1 MLRIIEA
8 NETEEL
14 SELRTVLQKTQLCDA
29 VATLKQFLT
38 LRDGTMNNVEV
49 KQETTPVETTVFLDD
64 NLVRVTLKAT
74 IDKSKDILRLRSM
87 WDIALQRGTQKA
99 LEGKPNDYAVVLDLV
114 KPELED
120 SRVYVLSFFR
130 PLFMSTEEDEL
141 VLLFDASSAYFGIEE
156 MTLGEVEYEEELL
169 ARDEP
174 DSRDA
179 GVADDYDDEVG
190 DSEENEDV
198 IGNDQFLHL

>member
-8 NETEEL
+8 NSTEEL
-14 SELRTVLQKTQLCDA
+14 ADLKTVLQKTSLCDA
-29 VATLKQFLT
+29 VVTLKQFMT
-38 LRDGTMNNVEV
+38 LRDGSMNNVEV
-49 KQETTPVETTVFLDD
+49 KQETTPVEAVVYMDD

-74 IDKSKDILRLRSM
+74 EDKSKDILRLRSM

-130 PLFMSTEEDEL
+130 PLFMSTEEEGL
-141 VLLFDASSAYFGIEE
+141 VLLFDAESVYFGIEE
-156 MTLGEVEYEEELL
+156 MTLDEIEYEEELM
-169 ARDEP
+169 AESDADE
-174 DSRDA
+174 RDA
-179 GVADDYDDEVG
+179 GVADDYYDDDD

-198 IGNDQFLHL
+198 IGNDQYLHL

>member
-120 SRVYVLSFFR
+120 SRVYVLSFFVH
-130 PLFMSTEEDEL
+130 FSCQQKKMSWFCCSMRA
-141 VLLFDASSAYFGIEE
+141 VLI
-156 MTLGEVEYEEELL
+156 L
-169 ARDEP
+169 A
-174 DSRDA
+174 
-179 GVADDYDDEVG
+179 
-190 DSEENEDV
+190 
-198 IGNDQFLHL
+198 LKK

>member
-99 LEGKPNDYAVVLDLV
+99 LEGKRWVRIASGRPTRQCYWNGRCKPDYQ
-114 KPELED
+114 
-120 SRVYVLSFFR
+120 RHGMGRGYR
-130 PLFMSTEEDEL
+130 W
-141 VLLFDASSAYFGIEE
+141 
-156 MTLGEVEYEEELL
+156 
-169 ARDEP
+169 
-174 DSRDA
+174 
-179 GVADDYDDEVG
+179 
-190 DSEENEDV
+190 N
-198 IGNDQFLHL
+198 